1 MSHRAWKTLKV
12 SNNIRKMLRM
22 KDNIQKPLKDVG
34 QQWENTKGMERCES
48 KVQPRNHMYI
58 PKSVKECGGMSP
70 HTPKWTPTLGVG
82 VPTKF
87 QIFKK

>member
-34 QQWENTKGMERCES
+34 QQWENTKGMERCKS
-48 KVQPRNHMYI
+48 KV
-58 PKSVKECGGMSP
+58 
-70 HTPKWTPTLGVG
+70 
-82 VPTKF
+82 
-87 QIFKK
+87 